1 MVLASWLALWRENS
15 ARSAFN
21 SRSNSCRRSLTMPSL
36 AMRASAYW
44 LAKCATPRS
53 ANSPTM
59 ASGTV
64 QIGRLPWVK
73 PSSSSGL
80 SSAGT
85 EASVSALISVPAM
98 ASTQPRRY
106 SLK

>member
-1 MVLASWLALWRENS
+1 
-15 ARSAFN
+15 
-21 SRSNSCRRSLTMPSL
+21 MPSL

-44 LAKCATPRS
+44 LAKCAKPRS
-53 ANSPTM
+53 ANNPTM
-59 ASGTV
+59 ASGTT

-85 EASVSALISVPAM
+85 EASVSALIRLPSTAI
-98 ASTQPRRY
+98 TQPRRY
-106 SLK
+106 SRK